1 MVKVRFAPSPTG
13 YLHIGGARTALFNY
27 LFAKKNNGKFI
38 VRIEDTDK
46 ERSTRESV
54 DKILDSLRWMGLEW
68 DEGPEA
74 GGENG
79 PYFQSQR
86 ADIYKKYIDKLIEE
100 KKVYKCYCTKDE
112 LDALREKAKKDRT
125 AFRYP
130 GTCRNA
136 AEREG
141 GGEYTLRLK
150 TPAEGETVVKDIVR
164 GDVVFKND
172 VIDDFIIA
180 RGDGSAMYNFVVTV
194 DDALMGITHVIRGED
209 HLSNTPKQAQ
219 IYKALGFNVPLFA
232 HIPLILGPDK
242 SRLSKRHG
250 ATSVGDYRDRGI
262 LPEAFLNALALL
274 GWSYDD
280 KTEMFSKEEL
290 EKLFDLSRVHKSGAM
305 FDNTKMEYFNGIYI
319 RKMDI
324 DSLTEKCIPHL
335 KEAGLID
342 ENTDR
347 EFIKSVVRLQQE
359 KIRTFRECADISVY
373 FFRDD
378 YEMNEAALKVWEKNK
393 EQRGDVLKIFKEFI
407 KEDKWWSKDTVYN
420 KNENSAGKSMEEAL
434 KETMAKAEI
443 KPKVYMHTI
452 RAVLTG
458 TTTGPG
464 LFDIISVMGKEK
476 VLKRIQKYESE

>member
-1 MVKVRFAPSPTG
+1 
-13 YLHIGGARTALFNY
+13 I
-27 LFAKKNNGKFI
+27 
-38 VRIEDTDK
+38 D
-46 ERSTRESV
+46 
-54 DKILDSLRWMGLEW
+54 W
-68 DEGPEA
+68 DEGPIA
-74 GGENG
+74 GGQNG

-86 ADIYKKYIDKLIEE
+86 GEIYKKYIDKLIEE
-100 KKVYKCYCTKDE
+100 GKVYKCFCSKEE
-112 LDALREKAKKDRT
+112 LDEQREKAKKERT

-130 GTCRNA
+130 GTCRKGNS
-136 AEREG
+136 EKEG
-141 GGEYTLRLK
+141 CQYTLRLK
-150 TPAEGETVVKDIVR
+150 TEDEGETVIKDMVR

-172 VIDDFIIA
+172 VIDDYIIA
-180 RGDGSAMYNFVVTV
+180 RSDGSAMYNFVVAI

-209 HLSNTPKQAQ
+209 HLSNTPKQVQ
-219 IYKALGFNVPLFA
+219 IYKALGFEIPRFA

-250 ATSVGDYRDRGI
+250 ATSVGEYRDRGI

-290 EKLFDLSRVHKSGAM
+290 EKFFDISRVHKSGAM

-319 RKMDI
+319 RKMDEN
-324 DSLTEKCIPHL
+324 SLTEKCIPHF

-347 EFIKSVVRLQQE
+347 DFIHSVVRLQQE
-359 KIRTFRECADISVY
+359 KIRTFRECADISRY
-373 FFRDD
+373 FFKDD
-378 YEMNEAALKVWEKNK
+378 YDMDEAAQKVWEKNE
-393 EQRGDVLKIFKEFI
+393 EQRGSVLDVFKGFI
-407 KEDKWWSKDTVYN
+407 SDDKWWEPKVVYN
-420 KNENSAGKSMEEAL
+420 KSEESAGRSMEEQL
-434 KETMAKAEI
+434 KEKMDEAGI

-464 LFDIISVMGKEK
+464 LFDIIEVMGKEK
-476 VLKRIQKYESE
+476 VLRRIEKYNK